1 MGPAEHVDPF
11 EVLGLA
17 RDATV
22 AEIGEARRRL
32 AKELHPDL
40 GGDQAAMQAVNRAHD
55 EAVALVGQTDVP
67 EPEQEP
73 EPAPQPVR
81 DRRPNRHVLYDWPSF
96 TLGVLPAEAFEY
108 VLLAG
113 ATLGQLMVD
122 EPPYVLEVLF
132 NDPVPCWCRLD
143 LLPDAGATTVSLTVA
158 GLDNEPAPD
167 PEFIRDLWVAA
178 LNELA

>member
-1 MGPAEHVDPF
+1 MQRT
-11 EVLGLA
+11 L
-17 RDATV
+17 
-22 AEIGEARRRL
+22 RREGCTAQPHRQ
-32 AKELHPDL
+32 
-40 GGDQAAMQAVNRAHD
+40 G
-55 EAVALVGQTDVP
+55 VALVGQP
-67 EPEQEP
+67 GFG
-73 EPAPQPVR
+73 R
-81 DRRPNRHVLYDWPSF
+81 
-96 TLGVLPAEAFEY
+96 
-108 VLLAG
+108 G

-178 LNELA
+178 LNELD